1 LSGAVAEP
9 SLALSYQRAL
19 EELRRGEGDAAR
31 CLALL
36 PELRQLLERF
46 DRRLKAKEFLL
57 QNLFDLS
64 RELTSSFDEEA
75 IKNVVTA
82 TLLGQLLASRCAF
95 FEAVPGGYAMIHE
108 RGGRGALPA
117 APLSEA
123 DVRDAFA
130 SAPLWLEVDELAP
143 GLLRERLAGGRLSH
157 VLRLVAGGRDVGF
170 FAVGGRASAAPLR
183 EEDCDFAM
191 TLGRQALAAL
201 EAVRMH
207 RMRLEKERQDRE
219 LQLARG
225 IQQGLLPRCEPAL
238 AGFLVA
244 ARSESCYEI
253 GGDYYDFI
261 PLEDGR
267 LSLVVADVSGK
278 GTPASLLM
286 ASVHASLQ
294 ALAGSVAPAALMRR
308 LNHFLYLNTEPNKYV
323 TLFYAE
329 LDPRR
334 RQLAYVNAGHVPPF
348 VLTASGARRRLEVGG
363 PALGLLEDA
372 AFEEGAQ
379 PLGGGDV
386 VAVVTDGATE
396 ALNPEDQEF
405 GDQRLYEALA
415 ERPGGSAQDALDTL
429 FAGVHGWTGARGCN
443 DDLTALVLRAC

>member
-1 LSGAVAEP
+1 VAEP
-9 SLALSYQRAL
+9 TLVLNYQRAL
-19 EELRRGEGDAAR
+19 DELRRGAGDPVR
-31 CLALL
+31 LQALL
-36 PELRQLLERF
+36 PELASLLERF

-64 RELTSSFDEEA
+64 RELTSSFDEGA

-82 TLLGQLLASRCAF
+82 SLLGHLLASRCAF
-95 FEAVPGGYAMIHE
+95 FEALPGAFALIHE
-108 RGGRGALPA
+108 RGTRLPA
-117 APLSEA
+117 GATVLAEP

-130 SAPLWLEVDELAP
+130 GAPAWPDTAA
-143 GLLRERLAGGRLSH
+143 LREGPLKERLTAARLDH
-157 VLRLVAGGRDVGF
+157 VVRLIAGGRDLGF
-170 FAVGGRASAAPLR
+170 FAIGGRIGGAPLS

-207 RMRLEKERQDRE
+207 RMRLDKERQDRE

-225 IQQGLLPRCEPAL
+225 IQQGLLPRSEPAL
-238 AGFLVA
+238 RGFQVA
-244 ARSESCYEI
+244 ARSESCYEV

-294 ALAGSVAPAALMRR
+294 ALAGSVPPAALMRR
-308 LNHFLYLNTEPNKYV
+308 LNRFLYLNTQPNKFV
-323 TLFYAE
+323 TLLYAE
-329 LDPRR
+329 LDPQ
-334 RQLAYVNAGHVPPF
+334 RQRLAYVNAGHVPPF
-348 VLTASGARRRLEVGG
+348 VLGASGARRRLEVGG
-363 PALGLLEDA
+363 PVLGLLEEA
-372 AFEEGAQ
+372 AFEEGALQ
-379 PLGGGDV
+379 LDSRDV

-396 ALNPEDQEF
+396 ALSQADQEF
-405 GDQRLYEALA
+405 GDQRVYEALA
-415 ERPGGSAQDALDTL
+415 RSGTGSAQATLDGL
-429 FAGVHGWTGARGCN
+429 FAGVHEWTGARGCT
-443 DDLTALVLRAC
+443 DDLTALVLKAC

>member
-1 LSGAVAEP
+1 MAEP
-9 SLALSYQRAL
+9 SLVASYQRAL
-19 EELRRGEGDAAR
+19 LELRQGEGDPLR
-31 CLALL
+31 LQALL
-36 PELRQLLERF
+36 PELRALLERF

-64 RELTSSFDEEA
+64 RELTSSFDEGA

-95 FEAVPGGYAMIHE
+95 FEAVPGGFAMIHE
-108 RGGRGALPA
+108 RGARRAGAAL
-117 APLSEA
+117 LREA
-123 DVRDAFA
+123 DVRQAFA
-130 SAPLWLEVDELAP
+130 AAPPWLETEALPDGPLK
-143 GLLRERLAGGRLSH
+143 ERLLASRLSH
-157 VLRLVAGGRDVGF
+157 VLRLVAGGRDLGF
-170 FAVGGRASAAPLR
+170 FAIGGRASSAPLS

-207 RMRLEKERQDRE
+207 RMRLDKERQDRE
-219 LQLARG
+219 LELARG
-225 IQQGLLPRCEPAL
+225 IQQGLLPRSEPAL
-238 AGFLVA
+238 HGFQVA
-244 ARSESCYEI
+244 ARSESCFEV

-294 ALAGSVAPAALMRR
+294 ALAGSVAPAALMSR
-308 LNHFLYLNTEPNKYV
+308 LNHFLYLNTQPNKYV

-329 LDPRR
+329 LDPARR
-334 RQLAYVNAGHVPPF
+334 RLAYVNAGHVPPF
-348 VLTASGARRRLEVGG
+348 LLASSGSRQRLEVGG
-363 PALGLLEDA
+363 PALGLLEAA
-372 AFEEGAQ
+372 AFEEGGQ
-379 PLGGGDV
+379 QIGSGDV

-396 ALNPEDQEF
+396 ALSPEDQEF
-405 GDQRLYEALA
+405 GDQRVYEALGSSA
-415 ERPGGSAQDALDTL
+415 VGSAQDVLDGM
-429 FAGVHGWTGARGCN
+429 FAGVHRWTGARGCT
-443 DDLTALVLRAC
+443 DDLTALVLKAC